1 MHGPLRTWNPSELSD
16 RQGERNSFR
25 VRGDLRTIEAEHTD
39 EWLSVPR
46 PATERT
52 FNGPHDPVN
61 VSGAVGECD
70 AGPGGEWRLHLRPS
84 VHGLPRIVGRVL

>member
-1 MHGPLRTWNPSELSD
+1 MHGALRTWNPSELSD
-16 RQGERNSFR
+16 RQGERNSFG
-25 VRGDLRTIEAEHTD
+25 VRGDLRTIEAEHRD

-61 VSGAVGECD
+61 VSGAVGRRAWLERRSCRC
-70 AGPGGEWRLHLRPS
+70 RLRA
-84 VHGLPRIVGRVL
+84 HG